1 MTVETPYKVY
11 LLKCRDG
18 TFYTGV
24 TTDLERRLKEH
35 NEGARGAKY
44 TKARRPV
51 TLWYSEQSTSRS
63 EAQKREYELRTLPR
77 SEKLSLSRKGKK

>member
-1 MTVETPYKVY
+1 MASNSYTVY
-11 LLKCRDG
+11 LLECADG

-24 TTDLERRLKEH
+24 TTDMARRLREH

-51 TLWYSEQSTSRS
+51 KLVYQEVSASRS
-63 EAQKREYELRTLPR
+63 EAQKREYVLRILPR
-77 SEKLSLSRKGKK
+77 LEKKALISHTNP